1 MTVTGIRKEP
11 ETSTMTVGAEFDHPV
26 ERVWQLW
33 ADPRQLERWWGPP
46 EYPATF
52 ERHELEPGGTVTYFM
67 TGPEGERHHGWWSVV
82 AVDAP
87 RRLEVR
93 DGFADDEGRPN
104 DELPVTEMRVDLFER
119 AGGGTEVVI
128 TSRFPSRDAMEQ
140 MLRMGMEEGLSAAM
154 GQMDGILAAA
164 PST

>member
-1 MTVTGIRKEP
+1 MTVTDIRKEP
-11 ETSTMTVGAEFDHPV
+11 EISTMTVSASFDHPV
-26 ERVWQLW
+26 ERVWLLW
-33 ADPRQLERWWGPP
+33 ADPRQLELWWGPP

-82 AVDAP
+82 VVDAP

-93 DGFADDEGRPN
+93 DGFADDEGRPD
-104 DELPVTEMRVDLFER
+104 DELPVTEMRVELSER
-119 AGGGTEVVI
+119 AGDGTEVVI
-128 TSRFPSRDAMEQ
+128 TSTFPSPDAMEQ
-140 MLRMGMEEGLSAAM
+140 MLAMGMEEGLSAAM
-154 GQMDGILAAA
+154 GQMDDVLAGS